1 MALHYQ
7 RVPGEDG
14 GVRDAPGEPPGTRLI
29 DLLGGGLL
37 PERVGLEVAQAA
49 CEILFIAEED
59 AKYHGDLDISDVYI
73 TGDGVVSLGGFDA
86 GRARSRAPESS
97 PRGATT
103 DRYGLGMVL
112 AALVYPRAEHLRDV
126 PRNEAPRHDE
136 AVRRWL
142 AGADGGALP
151 EGVDAVLRGQIEAL
165 LLFERFS
172 RIEAVMVWRA
182 LRGAAESIPGVDLAA
197 WALQAHRGSPQA
209 RRVLEADLEL
219 APATAGDGP
228 LAQPMKF
235 SSTGQSTLFWQPGG
249 QDDEATAR
257 PKRVTGEASI
267 RLGLGELQALAREAA
282 GGALPREPDPVAQRS
297 YRPGADAAPVGG
309 AGTWDWQ
316 PNSARPSGAA
326 AASERAPAAA
336 GPRAGAVQSAGGRA
350 AGPRGGGADPWG
362 ADVAPSHPEGSGRGL
377 DAGRGAARAAG
388 GGREPADPRG
398 RASAS
403 VGQAAWHDG
412 AAGHPAAAGAAGWQE
427 APDAPAWPDP
437 HAAAAPIAQPGAWA
451 GSAAPVASARANRP
465 TAPIRGPI
473 ERSPYD
479 DSPPEGEPVDAG
491 AIAPDPSPRTL
502 LGMPMRVVLF
512 LVICAMVFMLAMVV
526 LLFVLWT
533 QYVQGSDVFGLLG
546 VAPGLGVV

>member
-336 GPRAGAVQSAGGRA
+336 GPRARRVLAA
-350 AGPRGGGADPWG
+350 AGPTPGAPTSRRLTPRDRVAASTRGG
-362 ADVAPSHPEGSGRGL
+362 
-377 DAGRGAARAAG
+377 AR
-388 GGREPADPRG
+388 RG
-398 RASAS
+398 RRA
-403 VGQAAWHDG
+403 VGVSRPIPGG
-412 AAGHPAAAGAAGWQE
+412 ARP
-427 APDAPAWPDP
+427 P
-437 HAAAAPIAQPGAWA
+437 
-451 GSAAPVASARANRP
+451 ASARPRGTTAPRVTRLPPARRVGRRRP
-465 TAPIRGPI
+465 TRPRGPI
-473 ERSPYD
+473 PTPRPLRSRSPARGRD
-479 DSPPEGEPVDAG
+479 RRPRSPARGRTAPRPRSAGRSSARRTTTARRRASPSTLEPSRQTRHRG
-491 AIAPDPSPRTL
+491 PCSGCR
-502 LGMPMRVVLF
+502 
-512 LVICAMVFMLAMVV
+512 C
-526 LLFVLWT
+526 
-533 QYVQGSDVFGLLG
+533 GSSCSS
-546 VAPGLGVV
+546 